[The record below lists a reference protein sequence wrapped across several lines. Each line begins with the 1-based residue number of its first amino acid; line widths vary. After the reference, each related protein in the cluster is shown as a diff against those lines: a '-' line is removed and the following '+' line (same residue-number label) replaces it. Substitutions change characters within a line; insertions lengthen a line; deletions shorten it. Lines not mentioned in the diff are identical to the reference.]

1 MYGNKNKKE
10 LREFITSRLYYKIL
24 VKSFSGRKKMIPNER
39 LNMPGK
45 RKRNFKKK

>member
-39 LNMPGK
+39 LNEHA
-45 RKRNFKKK
+45 RKKEKKL